1 MLVTL
6 NEVLKKAQQGKYAVG
21 LFNTINAEMLD
32 AAIEAA
38 EEQKSPIIIGTA
50 EVLLSYGELELIA
63 PSVISKAKKA
73 SVPVVVHFDHG
84 LSYDRALQAIK
95 LGFSSIM
102 YDCSA
107 KKDSDN
113 ILSTY
118 EMSKIAHSFGI
129 SIEAEIG
136 HIGGSEGAATAEAD
150 TQYTSVEEAVRFA
163 KLTKVD
169 ALAVAVGTAHGVYK
183 VKPKLNFER
192 IAEIRSVLDTP
203 LVLHGGSGLSDDDF
217 RKTIEN
223 GIAKVNIFTDLTLAG
238 VRAMKDGLAKDKG
251 YLEIRNMQKEYI
263 KAEIIKKMNLFGS
276 IGKA

>member
-136 HIGGSEGAATAEAD
+136 HIGGAEGAATADAN

-183 VKPKLNFER
+183 VKPKLNFNR

-203 LVLHGGSGLSDDDF
+203 LVLHGGSGLSDEDF

-251 YLEIRNMQKEYI
+251 YLDIRNMQKEYI
-263 KAEIIKKMNLFGS
+263 KNEIIKKIKLFGS
-276 IGKA
+276 CFKA

>member
-183 VKPKLNFER
+183 VKPKLNFNR

-203 LVLHGGSGLSDDDF
+203 LVLHGGSGLSDEDF

-251 YLEIRNMQKEYI
+251 YLDIRNMQKEYI
-263 KAEIIKKMNLFGS
+263 KAEIIKKMSLFGS